1 MSKTPAARCFYA
13 SCNAVDGVP
22 AKPAKSMSP
31 KAARAAYEA
40 DCKFWGQ
47 RPQRAGGSWNVR
59 LWDADG
65 KLLGANLD
73 LEVELTVQYGV

>member
-1 MSKTPAARCFYA
+1 MSKSPAARCFYA
-13 SCNAVDGVP
+13 SCNAVDGDP
-22 AKPAKSMSP
+22 AKPAKAIHP
-31 KAARAAYEA
+31 KAARRLLEA

-65 KLLGANLD
+65 KLLGVNLD
-73 LEVELTVQYGV
+73 LEVELQVQFGV